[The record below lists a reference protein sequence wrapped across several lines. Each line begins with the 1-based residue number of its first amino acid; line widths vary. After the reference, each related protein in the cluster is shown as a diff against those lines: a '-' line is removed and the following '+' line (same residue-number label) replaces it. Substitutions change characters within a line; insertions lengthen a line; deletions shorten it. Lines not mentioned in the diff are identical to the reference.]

1 MTAIDLPQLNVS
13 NVDFGAD
20 EDAMARYK
28 EEGTARALA
37 MDNRGPIRFTA
48 DGALDPAILEAYS
61 RHGFYIFEGLVGR
74 EELDDIERDV
84 AHILDRAPATKDA
97 PLDKHGRPA
106 LGADL
111 EGRSFRMVKPLSDP
125 FGGTD
130 ANYGRH
136 PVKMLEPDAPAGA
149 PDYVVHVLV
158 GSLQHSDACLRLY
171 SHPHLLAIAEA
182 INGPDFTPFNE
193 AVWVKQPRL
202 GGSVAWHQD
211 GWTHWD
217 APELDEG
224 THGFNSMMQLYGC
237 DAANGLWVVPGSHRL
252 GKLDVKTLRD
262 AEGTDRLPGAVPFIC
277 GPGDMAISNRQVVHG
292 SFANTSDNIRVT
304 INAGFHRRK
313 SVLDVR
319 SGGVHNEVTTYDD
332 AYIRHRSRLIMYGVD
347 ARRQRFPGEAQYT
360 YAPLA
365 DSAGEYAWTPDA
377 KADIRDYNLHD
388 IGI

>member
-1 MTAIDLPQLNVS
+1 MTAIDANS
-13 NVDFGAD
+13 RDEATVDFGAD
-20 EDAMARYK
+20 EEAMARYK

-37 MDNRGPIRFTA
+37 MDNRGPVKFDA
-48 DGALDPAILEAYS
+48 DGKLDPAILDAYS
-61 RHGFYIFEGLVGR
+61 RHGFYIFENFVGADER
-74 EELDDIERDV
+74 RDIERDV
-84 AHILDRAPATKDA
+84 ADIIDRAPVTKDA

-136 PVKMLEPDAPAGA
+136 PVKMAEPEAAADA

-158 GSLQHSDACLRLY
+158 GSLQHSDSCLRLY
-171 SHPHLLAIAEA
+171 SHPYLLAIADA

-217 APELDEG
+217 DPDLDEN

-237 DAANGLWVVPGSHRL
+237 DAANGLWVVPGSHRR
-252 GKLDVKTLRD
+252 GKLDVTTMRD
-262 AEGTDRLPGAVPFIC
+262 DSGSDRLPGAVPFIC
-277 GPGDMAISNRQVVHG
+277 KPGDMAISNRQVVHG
-292 SFANTSDNIRVT
+292 SFANTSDNIRIT

-313 SVLDVR
+313 SVLGVR
-319 SGGVHNEVTTYDD
+319 SGGVHNAVTTYDD

-347 ARRQRFPGEAQYT
+347 ARRQRFPDEAQYA

-365 DSAGEYAWTPDA
+365 DNAEDYTWNAAA